1 MSSSRFRLRESADPC
16 SSVPIVDASQLESL
30 ESLESR
36 ESGWIGAAAT
46 PAAQASRITLHSVM
60 DLTHTIVFRSKDM
73 AVLSVVR

>member
-16 SSVPIVDASQLESL
+16 SSVPIVDAYQL